1 MGDRG
6 DRRPAARAVR
16 GYTGYRE
23 NATEPVQH
31 RENPTGQVVLIV
43 SFGDQLRTQAAT
55 AGGGGAGGGGS
66 LRAYT
71 SFVAGLH
78 DTPAT
83 TAHDGRQHGIQIGL
97 DPPAAF
103 ALLGVPMHEIVGGAV
118 ELRELLG
125 RTADRWTDQ
134 LATTRT
140 WADRF
145 GVLDQLLGAQISA
158 GPVASPEIRWAWAEL
173 RRSAGQVR
181 IGDLAEQVGCSHRH
195 LVACFRE
202 QIGVTPKTAARVL
215 RFQHARHLLEA
226 GQSPAAVAACCG
238 YSDQSHLSREFT
250 RLAGCTPAEF
260 TRHRSGLSKIPA
272 TTPG

>member
-1 MGDRG
+1 
-6 DRRPAARAVR
+6 VR

-23 NATEPVQH
+23 NATEPVQRH
-31 RENPTGQVVLIV
+31 ENPTGQVVLIV
-43 SFGDQLRTQAAT
+43 SFGDQLRTQAA
-55 AGGGGAGGGGS
+55 GGGGGG
-66 LRAYT
+66 LRGYT

-97 DPPAAF
+97 DPLAAF
-103 ALLGVPMHEIVGGAV
+103 ALLGVPMHEIAGGAV

-134 LATTRT
+134 LATATS
-140 WADRF
+140 WAERF
-145 GVLDQLLGAQISA
+145 GVLDQLLGERISA
-158 GPVASPEIRWAWAEL
+158 GPVAAPEIRWAWAEL
-173 RRSAGQVR
+173 RRSGGQVR

-215 RFQHARHLLEA
+215 RFQHARRLLEA

-250 RLAGCTPAEF
+250 RLAGSTPTEF